1 MRKVYLVAGLLSLC
15 LASCDVATSPEGK
28 SLSENNE
35 TRMPTFAT
43 GFADVLAPQL
53 NSVVRVNV
61 SKTNKAEGTVSG
73 STGSGAIID
82 AENGYVLTNAHVVA
96 DGTDYSVHL
105 LDGRVIVAELVGVD
119 VPTDI
124 ALLKIDASPL
134 KAIAISDSDKARVGD
149 VVFAVGYPFGLDQT
163 VSLGIVSGLGRTT
176 SSAALQDYIQTDAA
190 INTGNSGGPLL
201 DNQGRLIG
209 VNTAILSK
217 SGGSIG
223 IGFSVPSRVALRVAD
238 QLKSFGEVHRGS
250 IGVSLSAV
258 SEAAATAA
266 GTPNLEGALIA
277 GVDAGSPAEKAGLQ
291 ADDVITSYDGRA
303 VKTPNSLRTWIGV
316 SETGVPVDIALFR
329 SGVETSL
336 QITPEARAFAL
347 LESVSQL
354 GMSVESVVDDS
365 GVEPN
370 LSGVLVTDVVKG
382 SPADNASMR
391 VGDVIL
397 SINNESTSTPAVCD
411 RIIQGASGR
420 VLLLVYRDNVITPVV
435 IEVM

>member
-1 MRKVYLVAGLLSLC
+1 MRKDYLAAGLLSLC
-15 LASCDVATSPEGK
+15 LMSCDVATSPEGK
-28 SLSENNE
+28 VLPKNNE
-35 TRMPTFAT
+35 IRMPTFAT

-61 SKTNKAEGTVSG
+61 SKTNEAEGTVSG

-96 DGTDYSVHL
+96 DATDYAVLL
-105 LDGRVIVAELVGVD
+105 LDGREIVAELVGVD

-124 ALLKIDASPL
+124 ALLKISEPSI

-163 VSLGIVSGLGRTT
+163 VSLGIVSGLGRST
-176 SSAALQDYIQTDAA
+176 SSSALQDYIQTDAA

-217 SGGSIG
+217 SGGSVG
-223 IGFSVPSRVALRVAD
+223 IGFSVPSRVALRVVD

-250 IGVSLSAV
+250 IGVSLSV
-258 SEAAATAA
+258 VNEAAAAAA
-266 GTPNLEGALIA
+266 GTLNLEGALVA
-277 GVDAGSPAEKAGLQ
+277 NVDAGSPAEKAGLQ
-291 ADDVITSYDGRA
+291 SDDVITRYDGRL

-316 SETGVPVDIALFR
+316 SETGVPVDISLFR

-336 QITPEARAFAL
+336 QVTPEFRAFPL
-347 LESVSQL
+347 LETVGQL
-354 GMSVESVVDDS
+354 GMSVESIVDNS

-370 LSGVLVTDVVKG
+370 LSGVLVTNVEKG
-382 SPADNASMR
+382 SPADNASMQ

-397 SINNESTSTPAVCD
+397 SINNERTSTPAVCD
-411 RIIQGASGR
+411 RVIKGANGR
-420 VLLLVYRDNVITPVV
+420 VLLVVYRDNVVVPVI
-435 IEVM
+435 IEVT

>member
-1 MRKVYLVAGLLSLC
+1 MRKDYLAAGLLSLC
-15 LASCDVATSPEGK
+15 LMSCDVATSPEGK
-28 SLSENNE
+28 VLPKNNE
-35 TRMPTFAT
+35 IRMPTFAT

-61 SKTNKAEGTVSG
+61 SKTNEAEGTVSG

-96 DGTDYSVHL
+96 DATDYAVLL
-105 LDGRVIVAELVGVD
+105 LDGREIVAELVGVD

-124 ALLKIDASPL
+124 ALLKISEPSI

-163 VSLGIVSGLGRTT
+163 VSLGIVSGLGRST
-176 SSAALQDYIQTDAA
+176 SSSALQDYIQTDAA

-217 SGGSIG
+217 SGGSVG
-223 IGFSVPSRVALRVAD
+223 IGFSVPSRVALRVVD

-250 IGVSLSAV
+250 IGVSLSV
-258 SEAAATAA
+258 VNEAAAAAA
-266 GTPNLEGALIA
+266 GTLNLEGALVA
-277 GVDAGSPAEKAGLQ
+277 NVDAGSPAEKAGLQ
-291 ADDVITSYDGRA
+291 SDDVITRYDGRL

-316 SETGVPVDIALFR
+316 SETGVPVDISLFR

-336 QITPEARAFAL
+336 QVTPEFRAFPL
-347 LESVSQL
+347 LETVGQL
-354 GMSVESVVDDS
+354 GMSVESIVDNS

-370 LSGVLVTDVVKG
+370 LSGVLVTNVEKG
-382 SPADNASMR
+382 SPADNASM
-391 VGDVIL
+391 
-397 SINNESTSTPAVCD
+397 
-411 RIIQGASGR
+411 
-420 VLLLVYRDNVITPVV
+420 PVSYTHLTLPTIYSV
-435 IEVM
+435 